1 MFLKISHM
9 AVTATTLIFP
19 PFSCCCLLLLLFKS
33 VLDNLFCI

>member
-1 MFLKISHM
+1 MFLKISRM

-19 PFSCCCLLLLLFKS
+19 SFSCCCLLLLLFKS